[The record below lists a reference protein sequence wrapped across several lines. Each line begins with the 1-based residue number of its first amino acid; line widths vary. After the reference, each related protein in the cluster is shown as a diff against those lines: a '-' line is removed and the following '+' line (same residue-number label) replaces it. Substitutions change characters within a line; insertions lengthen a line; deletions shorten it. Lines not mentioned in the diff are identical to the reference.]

1 MKKTACIA
9 LSSLA
14 CATFLVGCTNS
25 NSYGTIEVGN
35 YKNITVS
42 ADEVAVT
49 DEEVEAYVNSFVQ
62 SLTKQ
67 ESVTDFVQDGDTL
80 NIDYVGKIDGIAFE
94 NGSATG
100 ATTTA
105 GESGNLM
112 FKNDLIGM
120 AYGETKDVEVT
131 FPEDYSLSDVA
142 GKTAI
147 FTITINSITRT
158 VVPELTDELVA
169 ENTDLIGDDS
179 VKTVNDLYTFAR
191 NELEMS
197 YKGTTAFNKLL
208 EEATVKKYNEEK
220 VSEMVSN
227 FTEYQ
232 ESYYQYTYGVD
243 LATYLEAIGSSEE
256 EFNENIDNSVRDYF
270 KQYMLVHYIA
280 DKEHITYSEED
291 YQNILQQYANTYGY
305 ESAEAFEESSTE
317 EDLDN
322 FKATLLYQQVVEY
335 LADIV
340 TVE

>member
-1 MKKTACIA
+1 MKKAVCIG
-9 LSSLA
+9 LSALA
-14 CATFLVGCTNS
+14 CTTFLVGCTNS

-49 DEEVEAYVNSFVQ
+49 DDEVEAYVNSFVQ
-62 SLTKQ
+62 ALTQQ
-67 ESVTDFVQDGDTL
+67 ESVTDAIIDGDSL
-80 NIDYVGKIDGIAFE
+80 NIDYVGKIDGIAFD

-100 ATTTA
+100 VSTTA
-105 GESGNLM
+105 GESGNLL

-120 AYGETKDVEVT
+120 TAGETKDIEAT
-131 FPEDYSLSDVA
+131 FPDDYSVADLA
-142 GKTAI
+142 GKTAV
-147 FTITINSITRT
+147 FTVTINSVTRT
-158 VVPELTDELVA
+158 VVPELSDELVA
-169 ENTDLIGDDS
+169 SNSALIGDDS
-179 VKTVNDLYTFAR
+179 VKTVNDLYAFAR
-191 NELEMS
+191 NDLEMS

-208 EEATVKKYNEEK
+208 EESTVKKYNEEK
-220 VSEMVSN
+220 VTEMVNS
-227 FTEYQ
+227 FKEYQ

-243 LATYLEAIGSSEE
+243 LATYLEAIGSTEE
-256 EFNENIDNSVRDYF
+256 EFDESIDTSVRDYF

-291 YQNILQQYANTYGY
+291 YQNILQQYADAYGY
-305 ESAEAFEESSTE
+305 ESAEAFEEASTE

-335 LADIV
+335 LAGIV